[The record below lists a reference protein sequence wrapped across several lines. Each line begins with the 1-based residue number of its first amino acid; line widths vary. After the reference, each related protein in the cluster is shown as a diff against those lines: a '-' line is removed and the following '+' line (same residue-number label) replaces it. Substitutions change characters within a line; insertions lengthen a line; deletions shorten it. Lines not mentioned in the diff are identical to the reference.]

1 MDRITMSN
9 KLTIIRG
16 LPGSG
21 KSTLGRRL
29 AAESGA
35 IFVEPDMFLMHGGE
49 YRYTA
54 NRYEEAVRKALF
66 FIRKAE
72 CDVVYADVLPKRMDV
87 VKVMDAFYFCEYD
100 KARKGE
106 CRIIA
111 LNTSLEESIQKNVHN
126 VNVNDIR
133 RMWESWEICLGEERI
148 AASEYL
154 FYEFQSPCGCDNN
167 ITSNK

>member
-1 MDRITMSN
+1 MKKLIYSN

-54 NRYEEAVRKALF
+54 NRYEEAVTKALF
-66 FIRKAE
+66 FIRRAE

-87 VKVMDAFYFCEYD
+87 VKVMDTFYFCEYD

-111 LNTSLEESIQKNVHN
+111 LNTSLEESIKKNVHN
-126 VNVNDIR
+126 VNVDDIR
-133 RMWESWEICLGEERI
+133 RMWEGWEEIPVEEKVNVSDFI
-148 AASEYL
+148 
-154 FYEFQSPCGCDNN
+154 FYSQSPFGWDNN